1 VPRNGPPSG
10 PVTAPPPPL
19 KVVGALAVVYVVW
32 GSTYLAIR
40 VMVEDVP
47 PLLGAGTR
55 FLLAGALL
63 YAWVAAKR
71 PGPKVSRRELAG
83 CAVVGTLLTFGGN
96 GLVTV
101 AERDVPSG
109 LAALLIASVPL
120 WVIVLRALWGEHPRR
135 ATALGVIAGF
145 VGVAVLLAPGQ
156 RPEGVGLGACLL
168 VVLAAMCWASG
179 SFAGSRVQM
188 PSDPLRSTALQML
201 CGGAVMTAVAIPAG
215 EPWALQLGAISADA
229 WLAFAFLVFI
239 GSIVAF
245 SAYAWL
251 LRNVAISTV
260 ATYAYVNPV
269 IAVVLGAV
277 ILSEPV
283 HAATLAGMAI
293 IVASVAY
300 TMRVEGTERRS
311 ETAAVEAHRVPPRW
325 ATETS
330 AGRTAS
336 G

>member
-1 VPRNGPPSG
+1 
-10 PVTAPPPPL
+10 
-19 KVVGALAVVYVVW
+19 LAVVYVVW

-47 PLLGAGTR
+47 PLLGAGVR

-63 YAWVAAKR
+63 YAWVAARR
-71 PGPKVSRRELAG
+71 PAAPVSRRELAG
-83 CAVVGTLLTFGGN
+83 CALAGTLLMFGGN

-120 WVIVLRALWGEHPRR
+120 WVIVLRALWRERPAR
-135 ATALGVIAGF
+135 ATALGVVAGF
-145 VGVAVLLAPGQ
+145 AGVALLLAPGQ
-156 RPEGVGLGACLL
+156 RPEGVGLGASLL
-168 VVLAAMCWASG
+168 VVLAAIFWASG
-179 SFAGSRVQM
+179 SFAGSRLAL
-188 PSDPLRSTALQML
+188 PRDPLRSTALQML
-201 CGGAVMTAVAIPAG
+201 CGGAVMTAVAVPAG
-215 EPWALQLGAISADA
+215 EPWALHLGDISADS

-245 SAYAWL
+245 TAYAWL
-251 LRNVAISTV
+251 LRNVPISTV

-283 HAATLAGMAI
+283 SAAMLGGMAI
-293 IVASVAY
+293 VVASVAY
-300 TMRVEGTERRS
+300 TMRIEGTERAPQAQPR
-311 ETAAVEAHRVPPRW
+311 RVPARW

>member
-1 VPRNGPPSG
+1 MPHNSQSARLTS
-10 PVTAPPPPL
+10 APPPPL
-19 KVVGALAVVYVVW
+19 KVAGALAVVYVVW

-63 YAWVAAKR
+63 YAWVAARR
-71 PGPKVSRRELAG
+71 PGPRVTRRELAG
-83 CAVVGTLLTFGGN
+83 CAFVGTLLMFGGN

-120 WVIVLRALWGEHPRR
+120 WVIALRWLWGERPRR
-135 ATALGVIAGF
+135 ATALGVAFGF
-145 VGVAVLLAPGQ
+145 LGVAVLLAPGQ
-156 RPEGVGLGACLL
+156 RPDGVSLAACLL

-179 SFAGSRVQM
+179 SFAGSRL
-188 PSDPLRSTALQML
+188 PLPGDPLRSTALQML
-201 CGGAVMTAVAIPAG
+201 FGGAVMTAIAVPAG
-215 EPWALQLGAISADA
+215 EPWALDLGGISADS
-229 WLAFAFLVFI
+229 WLAYAFLVFI

-245 SAYAWL
+245 TAYAWL
-251 LRNVAISTV
+251 LRNVPISTV

-277 ILSEPV
+277 VLSEPV
-283 HAATLAGMAI
+283 GAATLAGMAI
-293 IVASVAY
+293 IVASVAF
-300 TMRVEGTERRS
+300 TMRLEGTERQT
-311 ETAAVEAHRVPPRW
+311 EPPAPEPHRVPATW

>member
-1 VPRNGPPSG
+1 M
-10 PVTAPPPPL
+10 A
-19 KVVGALAVVYVVW
+19 GALAVVYVVW

-40 VMVEDVP
+40 VMVEDFP
-47 PLLGAGTR
+47 PLISAGVR
-55 FLLAGALL
+55 FIVAGALL
-63 YAWVAAKR
+63 YAWVTLRR
-71 PGPKVSRRELAG
+71 PGPPVTRRELAG
-83 CAVVGTLLTFGGN
+83 CALAGTLLMFGGN

-120 WVIVLRALWGEHPRR
+120 WVIVLRAVFRERPGR

-145 VGVAVLLAPGQ
+145 AGVGILLAPGQ
-156 RPEGVGLGACLL
+156 RPEGTSLGACLL
-168 VVLAAMCWASG
+168 VVVAAMCWASG
-179 SFAGSRVQM
+179 SYAGSRLRM

-201 CGGAVMTAVAIPAG
+201 FGGAFMTVVAVPAG
-215 EPWALQLGAISADA
+215 EIGALHAGSVGADS
-229 WLAFAFLVFI
+229 WFAFAYLVLI

-245 SAYAWL
+245 TAYAWL
-251 LRNVAISTV
+251 LRNVPISTV

-283 HAATLAGMAI
+283 SAATIGGMVV
-293 IVASVAY
+293 IVASVALV
-300 TMRVEGTERRS
+300 MRLEGTGRRP
-311 ETAAVEAHRVPPRW
+311 VEAREPRRVPRRW
-325 ATETS
+325 ETGTS
-330 AGRTAS
+330 AGTTAN

>member
-1 VPRNGPPSG
+1 V
-10 PVTAPPPPL
+10 A
-19 KVVGALAVVYVVW
+19 GALAVVYVVW

-63 YAWVAAKR
+63 YAWVAARR
-71 PGPKVSRRELAG
+71 PAARVTRSELAA
-83 CAVVGTLLTFGGN
+83 CALVGTLLMFGGN
-96 GLVTV
+96 GLVTM

-120 WVIVLRALWGEHPRR
+120 WVIVLRSLWGERPRR
-135 ATALGVIAGF
+135 ATTLGVAFGF
-145 VGVAVLLAPGQ
+145 IGVAVLLAPGQ
-156 RPEGVGLGACLL
+156 RPDGVSLGACLL
-168 VVLAAMCWASG
+168 VVVAAMCWASG
-179 SFAGSRVQM
+179 SFAGSRLPM
-188 PSDPLRSTALQML
+188 PGDPLRSTALQML
-201 CGGAVMTAVAIPAG
+201 FGGAAMTAVAVPAG
-215 EPWALQLGAISADA
+215 EPWALDVGGISGDS
-229 WLAFAFLVFI
+229 WLAYAFLVFI

-245 SAYAWL
+245 TAYAWL
-251 LRNVAISTV
+251 LRNVPISTV

-269 IAVVLGAV
+269 IAVVLGAIV
-277 ILSEPV
+277 LSEPV
-283 HAATLAGMAI
+283 GVATIAGMAI

-300 TMRVEGTERRS
+300 TMRTEGTERAP
-311 ETAAVEAHRVPPRW
+311 EPAAHRVPAQW

>member
-1 VPRNGPPSG
+1 V
-10 PVTAPPPPL
+10 A
-19 KVVGALAVVYVVW
+19 GALAVVYVVW

-55 FLLAGALL
+55 FLVAGALL
-63 YAWVAAKR
+63 YAWVALKR
-71 PGPKVSRRELAG
+71 PAAPVSRRELAG
-83 CAVVGTLLTFGGN
+83 CALAGTLLMFGGN

-120 WVIVLRALWGEHPRR
+120 WVVVLRFLWRERPPR
-135 ATALGVIAGF
+135 ATALGVAFGF

-156 RPEGVGLGACLL
+156 RPEGASLAACLL

-179 SFAGSRVQM
+179 SFAGSRLKL

-201 CGGAVMTAVAIPAG
+201 FGGAAMTAVSVPAG
-215 EPWALQLGAISADA
+215 EPWALDLGGISADS
-229 WLAFAFLVFI
+229 WLAYAFLVFI

-245 SAYAWL
+245 TAYAWL
-251 LRNVAISTV
+251 LRNVPISTV

-269 IAVVLGAV
+269 IAVALGAA

-283 HAATLAGMAI
+283 GAATVAGMAI
-293 IVASVAY
+293 IVLSVAF
-300 TMRVEGTERRS
+300 TMRIEGTAQER
-311 ETAAVEAHRVPPRW
+311 ETAPRRVPVRW

-330 AGRTAS
+330 AGKTAS

>member
-1 VPRNGPPSG
+1 M
-10 PVTAPPPPL
+10 A
-19 KVVGALAVVYVVW
+19 GALAVVYVVW

-40 VMVEDVP
+40 VMVRDVP
-47 PLLGAGTR
+47 PLLGAGVR

-63 YAWVAAKR
+63 YAWVKLRR
-71 PGPKVSRRELAG
+71 PGPKVTRRELAG
-83 CAVVGTLLTFGGN
+83 CALAGTLLMFGGN

-101 AERDVPSG
+101 AEQNVPSG

-120 WVIVLRALWGEHPRR
+120 WVIVLRSLFHERPAR
-135 ATALGVIAGF
+135 ATALGVAAGF
-145 VGVAVLLAPGQ
+145 AGVGVLLTPGQ
-156 RPEGVGLGACLL
+156 RPAGTSIWACLL
-168 VVLAAMCWASG
+168 VVVAAMCWASG
-179 SFAGSRVQM
+179 SYAGSRLQM

-201 CGGAVMTAVAIPAG
+201 FGGAAMTAVSIPAG
-215 EPWALQLGAISADA
+215 EIGALDLGSVATGPW
-229 WLAFAFLVFI
+229 FAFVYLVFI

-245 SAYAWL
+245 TAYAWL
-251 LRNVAISTV
+251 LRNVPISTV

-283 HAATLAGMAI
+283 NAATVGGMAI
-293 IVASVAY
+293 IVASVAFI
-300 TMRVEGTERRS
+300 MRREGTARAPEPPPPP
-311 ETAAVEAHRVPPRW
+311 HRVPERW

-330 AGRTAS
+330 AGRTAN